1 MEQTASW
8 PGWETVRLIGRGSF
22 GAVYEIQRSLFG
34 EVEKAALKVITIPQ
48 NVSDIEE
55 LRNEG
60 FDKESITDTFK
71 NHLKSIVAEYSL
83 MRKMN
88 GSANIVNCD
97 DVRYVQHEDGIG
109 WDIYI
114 KMELLTPLTKTL
126 PDAIPEETVI
136 KIALDLCSALEL
148 CKKHDIVHRD
158 IKPQNI
164 FVSDNGDYK
173 LGDFGIAKTVEKT
186 MSGTKIG
193 TYKYMAPEVYNNQ
206 PYGSAADIYSLGL
219 VLYWML
225 NGRRMPFLPL
235 PPAKLSAGMNEAAR
249 ARRLA
254 GEPVPAPKNGSEG
267 LKAIVLKACAYEP
280 KERYTDARQM
290 KEALEHL
297 SVTSE
302 RPEEKGTVAVRKP
315 MAGKKVPVVPLR
327 EEVAES
333 DATIVSA
340 VQKPFSGQ
348 EQKNAPHAAPKKRRR
363 SLIAAACILV
373 GIIVC
378 GSVFLLGKGSRQTEM
393 AAGPTIG
400 ATTEVTTEA
409 MTEAPTEDETA
420 RLDAAYAAAE
430 QLLQAEKYD
439 QAIAAFEALNGY
451 KDSSAQIE
459 IAHQQSQYA
468 EAEALAQSGKTAEAA
483 IAFYKLGDKQRSF
496 ALWDEVAVRDTISGI
511 EHTVGINSDGTVVA
525 VGDNRFSQCNVGS
538 WKDIIAISAGDDYT
552 VGLKSDGT
560 VVAVGDNRSSQCN
573 VGSWKDIVAV
583 SSGSVHTVGLRS
595 DGTVVAVGDNGFG
608 QRDVSDWT
616 NIVAVS
622 AGYGHTVGLRSD
634 GTVVAVGHNEFG
646 QCDVSSWKDITAVSA
661 GYGHTV
667 GLKSDGTVVAAG
679 HDSSSW
685 EYITAVSAD
694 SGYTT
699 DPKSDGTVA
708 AVGNNCSSWKDIIAV
723 SAGAMHFVGLQS
735 DGTVVAVGNN
745 GFGQCDVS
753 SWKDIIA
760 ISAGD
765 DYTVGLKSDGTVVA
779 VGLDEYGRCDISG
792 WKDMKRPPIS
802 AEHQAKLDEARQAF
816 EAQQAA
822 DYAAAEELLQ
832 AGKYDQAIAAFE
844 ALNGYRN
851 STAQIEIARQ
861 QSQYAEAEALA
872 QSGKT
877 AEAAIA
883 FYKLG
888 DRQRS
893 FALWDE
899 VAIRDTISA
908 QGFHTVGLKADG
920 TVMAVGDNEFGQCDI
935 GSWKDIIALSTSF
948 DHTVGLKSDG
958 TVVAVGD
965 NEYGQCDVSDWKD
978 IAAISAGFGHTVGL
992 KADGTVVAVGSNEN
1006 MDGNYVGQCDVSSW
1020 KDIIA
1025 VSAGAAHTV
1034 GLKSDGT
1041 VVAVGSNENMDGN
1054 YVGQCDVSSWKD
1066 IIAVSAGFGHTVG
1079 LRSDG
1084 TVVAVGDNEYGQC
1097 DVSSWKDIIAV
1108 SAGLVHT
1115 VGLKADGTTMASPD
1129 ISLLD
1134 VSVWENIVAV
1144 SAGSLHTVGLKAD
1157 GTVVAVGDNEYG
1169 QCDVDDW
1176 KNIKLPSSS
1185 EEMQNAA
1192 NQSVKSASTEDV
1204 QSAGASGNSS
1214 TQASNKSQPVTNPT
1228 ESTAPSYTPVYTP
1241 PTEQTVPLETSPTEP
1256 TTETSGAA
1264 WWMNDEI
1271 IPDEGCATG
1280 TSGN

>member
-254 GEPVPAPKNGSEG
+254 GEPIPPPKNGSEE

-302 RPEEKGTVAVRKP
+302 RPEEEGTVAVRKP
-315 MAGKKVPVVPLR
+315 IAGKKVPVVPLR

-483 IAFYKLGDKQRSF
+483 IAFYKLGD
-496 ALWDEVAVRDTISGI
+496 
-511 EHTVGINSDGTVVA
+511 
-525 VGDNRFSQCNVGS
+525 
-538 WKDIIAISAGDDYT
+538 
-552 VGLKSDGT
+552 
-560 VVAVGDNRSSQCN
+560 
-573 VGSWKDIVAV
+573 
-583 SSGSVHTVGLRS
+583 
-595 DGTVVAVGDNGFG
+595 
-608 QRDVSDWT
+608 
-616 NIVAVS
+616 
-622 AGYGHTVGLRSD
+622 
-634 GTVVAVGHNEFG
+634 
-646 QCDVSSWKDITAVSA
+646 
-661 GYGHTV
+661 
-667 GLKSDGTVVAAG
+667 
-679 HDSSSW
+679 
-685 EYITAVSAD
+685 
-694 SGYTT
+694 
-699 DPKSDGTVA
+699 
-708 AVGNNCSSWKDIIAV
+708 
-723 SAGAMHFVGLQS
+723 
-735 DGTVVAVGNN
+735 
-745 GFGQCDVS
+745 
-753 SWKDIIA
+753 
-760 ISAGD
+760 
-765 DYTVGLKSDGTVVA
+765 
-779 VGLDEYGRCDISG
+779 
-792 WKDMKRPPIS
+792 
-802 AEHQAKLDEARQAF
+802 
-816 EAQQAA
+816 
-822 DYAAAEELLQ
+822 
-832 AGKYDQAIAAFE
+832 
-844 ALNGYRN
+844 
-851 STAQIEIARQ
+851 
-861 QSQYAEAEALA
+861 
-872 QSGKT
+872 
-877 AEAAIA
+877 
-883 FYKLG
+883 
-888 DRQRS
+888 RQRS

-908 QGFHTVGLKADG
+908 QGLHTVGLKADG
-920 TVMAVGDNEFGQCDI
+920 TVMAVGDNECGQCDI
-935 GSWKDIIALSTSF
+935 GSWKDIIAVSANYDL
-948 DHTVGLKSDG
+948 TVGLKADG

-1006 MDGNYVGQCDVSSW
+1006 MDGNYVGQCNVGNW
-1020 KDIIA
+1020 KDIVAI
-1025 VSAGAAHTV
+1025 SAG
-1034 GLKSDGT
+1034 
-1041 VVAVGSNENMDGN
+1041 VV
-1054 YVGQCDVSSWKD
+1054 
-1066 IIAVSAGFGHTVG
+1066 HTVG

-1115 VGLKADGTTMASPD
+1115 VGLKADGTTVASPD

-1144 SAGSLHTVGLKAD
+1144 SAGSIHTVGLKAD

-1192 NQSVKSASTEDV
+1192 NQSVKPISSEGV
-1204 QSAGASGNSS
+1204 QSEGTSGNSS
-1214 TQASNKSQPVTNPT
+1214 THASNKSQPVTNPT
-1228 ESTAPSYTPVYTP
+1228 ESTVPSYTPVYTP
-1241 PTEQTVPLETSPTEP
+1241 PTEQTVPLDTSPTEP